1 MNFLASGSEKRV
13 AIPIIA
19 GVLILLISSFV
30 DDVYGFATLI
40 GIGLLLHGFL
50 LVNAYRDPQRKIKNS
65 LNQIYSPI
73 DGTLEIS
80 QKQVSIGYR
89 PSRKD
94 LGNEKHIID
103 PISGDWIIDDSK
115 SLDFSTEFLW
125 RKHTKEDTEEK
136 TVYNIRI
143 RKTFLDM
150 RTVFS
155 PISGKIVAQELRL
168 PTNKKDGK
176 SEFKV
181 SESDYGARLRMVIE
195 SEKLER
201 IEILV
206 HSKAQ
211 AFDPYIFENDLVK
224 QGDKLCLVH
233 SNFMS
238 VDVRVPVKNWNL
250 SKPTSSADMVEAGLD
265 SIFIKSGDEEE

>member
-19 GVLILLISSFV
+19 GVLILLISSIV

-73 DGTLEIS
+73 DGALEIS

-89 PSRKD
+89 PSKKD

-125 RKHTKEDTEEK
+125 RKHTKEDSEEK
-136 TVYNIRI
+136 TVFNIRI

-176 SEFKV
+176 SEFNV
-181 SESDYGARLRMVIE
+181 NESDYGARLRMVIE

-206 HSKAQ
+206 HSKAE
-211 AFDPYIFENDLVK
+211 AFDPYVFENDLVK

-238 VDVRVPVKNWNL
+238 VDVRVPVKNWNI
-250 SKPTSSADMVEAGLD
+250 SKPTSSANMVEAGLD
-265 SIFIKSGDEEE
+265 SIFIKNGDEEE

>member
-65 LNQIYSPI
+65 VNQIYSPI
-73 DGTLEIS
+73 DGALEIS

-89 PSRKD
+89 PSKKD

-125 RKHTKEDTEEK
+125 GEHRKEDAEK
-136 TVYNIRI
+136 NAVFRIRI
-143 RKTFLDM
+143 RKTFLDL

-155 PISGKIVAQELRL
+155 PISGKIIAQELRL
-168 PTNKKDGK
+168 PTKKNGNKSKF
-176 SEFKV
+176 EV
-181 SESDYGARLRMVIE
+181 IESDYGARLRMVIK
-195 SEKLER
+195 SEDSG
-201 IEILV
+201 LV
-206 HSKAQ
+206 EMLIHSKAE
-211 AFDPYIFENDLVK
+211 AFDPYVFENDLVK

-250 SKPTSSADMVEAGLD
+250 SKPTSSAAMVEAGLD
-265 SIFIKSGDEEE
+265 SIFIKNGDEEE

>member
-73 DGTLEIS
+73 DGALEIS

-89 PSRKD
+89 PSKKD
-94 LGNEKHIID
+94 LGDEKHIID

-115 SLDFSTEFLW
+115 SLDFSTELLW
-125 RKHTKEDTEEK
+125 REHRNEDAEK
-136 TVYNIRI
+136 NAVFRIRI
-143 RKTFLDM
+143 RKTFLDL

-155 PISGKIVAQELRL
+155 PISGKIIAQELRL
-168 PTNKKDGK
+168 PTKKNGNKSKF
-176 SEFKV
+176 EV
-181 SESDYGARLRMVIE
+181 IESDYGARLRMVIK
-195 SEKLER
+195 SEDSG
-201 IEILV
+201 LV
-206 HSKAQ
+206 EMLIHSKAE
-211 AFDPYIFENDLVK
+211 AFDPYVFENDLVK

-238 VDVRVPVKNWNL
+238 VDVRVPVKNWKL

-265 SIFIKSGDEEE
+265 SIFIKNGDEEE